1 MTALL
6 KKIKSSNKTL
16 KLLGTGKPLRQFMYA
31 GDLARII
38 KEVIDKD
45 ITNSFNVATSENLS
59 IDKMANISL
68 NILNKNLKIKY
79 SKPELDGQFRKDV
92 SIDKMK
98 KIIPNF
104 EFTKFKEGVKKVYDK
119 IS

>member
-6 KKIKSSNKTL
+6 KKTKSSKETL
-16 KLLGTGKPLRQFMYA
+16 NLLGTGKPLRQFMYA
-31 GDLARII
+31 GDLSRII
-38 KEVIDKD
+38 KEVIDND

-59 IDKMANISL
+59 IDEMANISL

-92 SIDKMK
+92 SNK
-98 KIIPNF
+98 KLLSNITNF
-104 EFTKFKEGVKKVYDK
+104 RFTSFEEGIKKVYNN
-119 IS
+119 I